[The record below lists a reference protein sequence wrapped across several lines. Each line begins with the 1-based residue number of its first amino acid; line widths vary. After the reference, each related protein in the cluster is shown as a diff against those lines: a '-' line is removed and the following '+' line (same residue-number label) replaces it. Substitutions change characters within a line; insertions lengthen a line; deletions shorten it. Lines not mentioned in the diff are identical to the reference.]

1 MYKTIRTPL
10 ANLYKN
16 HSFKSEQVSQAL
28 MGENVKVL
36 DSYDSWY
43 KIEQWDYYESW
54 VHSFYLVD
62 YLEKSNDM
70 YFFDNHT
77 NELIC
82 DSGEKVFVPFGVSL
96 PKLKFDKNIVTVLM
110 PSRCTAQYII
120 PDSKIFNSKV
130 DRLIY
135 NASKFTG
142 VHYHWGGIS
151 TFGCDCSGF
160 VQTLYKSISIELP
173 RDSSMQFNQS
183 HEISLENVS
192 SGDLLFFSE
201 KNKINHVAIAKD
213 NSKIIHCSGYVK
225 EESIDSRHINF
236 NASLMGKFHGS
247 MTVEGL
253 KL

>member
-62 YLEKSNDM
+62 YLEKSNDT

-82 DSGEKVFVPFGVSL
+82 DSGDIVYVPFGVSL
-96 PKLKFDKNIVTVLM
+96 PKLNFDKNIVTVLM
-110 PSRCTAQYII
+110 PSRCTAKYII

-135 NASKFTG
+135 NATKFIG
-142 VHYHWGGIS
+142 VLIIGEESQPLVVIVRVLFKHFIN
-151 TFGCDCSGF
+151 
-160 VQTLYKSISIELP
+160 LYLL
-173 RDSSMQFNQS
+173 N
-183 HEISLENVS
+183 SLETVQCN
-192 SGDLLFFSE
+192 L
-201 KNKINHVAIAKD
+201 INLV
-213 NSKIIHCSGYVK
+213 
-225 EESIDSRHINF
+225 RF
-236 NASLMGKFHGS
+236 P
-247 MTVEGL
+247 
-253 KL
+253 